1 MIDGSAGCA
10 SPPGRA
16 TLRRNAT
23 ETLISVNVSFYFTS
37 SSEISTM
44 IGRLSGILAAKQPP
58 QIILDVNGVGYE
70 VDVPMSTFYALPAT
84 GERVMLMTHYVVRE
98 DAHLLYG
105 FATHDERAAFRQ
117 LIKVTGIGPKV
128 ALAVLSGLSVAELN
142 QAIMLQDV
150 KRLTRVPGIG
160 NKTAERLLLELKGK
174 AVASSG
180 APGAPAAAPSPA
192 DDVVNALLALGYSE
206 KEAAAACRDL
216 PADLPLNDSIR
227 QALKLLSKAK

>member
-1 MIDGSAGCA
+1 
-10 SPPGRA
+10 
-16 TLRRNAT
+16 
-23 ETLISVNVSFYFTS
+23 
-37 SSEISTM
+37 M
-44 IGRLSGILAAKQPP
+44 IGRLTGQLVAKQPP
-58 QIILDVNGVGYE
+58 QIIVDVGGVGYE

-84 GERVMLMTHYVVRE
+84 GERVQLMAHYVVRE
-98 DAHLLYG
+98 DAHLLFG
-105 FATHDERAAFRQ
+105 FATNDERAAFRQ

-142 QAIMLQDV
+142 QAIALQDV

-174 AVASSG
+174 VVASAAGAGAAPAVA
-180 APGAPAAAPSPA
+180 SPA

-216 PADLPLNDSIR
+216 PADQPLNDSIR

>member
-1 MIDGSAGCA
+1 
-10 SPPGRA
+10 
-16 TLRRNAT
+16 
-23 ETLISVNVSFYFTS
+23 
-37 SSEISTM
+37 M
-44 IGRLSGILAAKQPP
+44 IGRLTGQLVAKQPP
-58 QIILDVNGVGYE
+58 QIIVDVGGVGYE

-84 GERVMLMTHYVVRE
+84 GERVQLMAHYVVRE
-98 DAHLLYG
+98 DAHLLFG
-105 FATHDERAAFRQ
+105 FATNDERAAFRQ

-142 QAIMLQDV
+142 QAVALQDV

-174 AVASSG
+174 VVASAAGAGAAPAVA
-180 APGAPAAAPSPA
+180 SPA

-216 PADLPLNDSIR
+216 PADQPLNDSIR

>member
-1 MIDGSAGCA
+1 
-10 SPPGRA
+10 
-16 TLRRNAT
+16 
-23 ETLISVNVSFYFTS
+23 
-37 SSEISTM
+37 M
-44 IGRLSGILAAKQPP
+44 IGRLTGQLVAKQPP
-58 QIILDVNGVGYE
+58 QIIIDVGGVGYE

-84 GERVMLMTHYVVRE
+84 GERVQLMAHYVVRE
-98 DAHLLYG
+98 DAHLLFG
-105 FATHDERAAFRQ
+105 FATNDERAAFRQ

-142 QAIMLQDV
+142 QAIALQDV

-174 AVASSG
+174 VVASAAGAGAAPAVA
-180 APGAPAAAPSPA
+180 SPA

-216 PADLPLNDSIR
+216 PADQPLNDSIR

>member
-1 MIDGSAGCA
+1 
-10 SPPGRA
+10 
-16 TLRRNAT
+16 
-23 ETLISVNVSFYFTS
+23 
-37 SSEISTM
+37 M
-44 IGRLSGILAAKQPP
+44 IGRLTGQLVAKQPP
-58 QIILDVNGVGYE
+58 QIIVDVGGVGYE

-84 GERVMLMTHYVVRE
+84 GERVQLMTHYVVRE
-98 DAHLLYG
+98 DAHLLFG
-105 FATHDERAAFRQ
+105 FATNDERAAFRQ

-142 QAIMLQDV
+142 QAIALQDV

-174 AVASSG
+174 VVASAAGAGAAPAVA
-180 APGAPAAAPSPA
+180 SPA

-216 PADLPLNDSIR
+216 PADQPLNDSIR
-227 QALKLLSKAK
+227 QALKLLSKSK

>member
-1 MIDGSAGCA
+1 
-10 SPPGRA
+10 
-16 TLRRNAT
+16 
-23 ETLISVNVSFYFTS
+23 
-37 SSEISTM
+37 M
-44 IGRLSGILAAKQPP
+44 IGRLTGQLVAKQPP
-58 QIILDVNGVGYE
+58 QITIDVGGVGYE

-84 GERVMLMTHYVVRE
+84 GERVQLMAHYVVRE
-98 DAHLLYG
+98 DAHLLFG
-105 FATHDERAAFRQ
+105 FATNDERAAFRQ

-142 QAIMLQDV
+142 QAIALQDV

-174 AVASSG
+174 VVASAAGAGAAPAVA
-180 APGAPAAAPSPA
+180 SPA

-216 PADLPLNDSIR
+216 PADQPLNDSIR

>member
-1 MIDGSAGCA
+1 
-10 SPPGRA
+10 
-16 TLRRNAT
+16 
-23 ETLISVNVSFYFTS
+23 
-37 SSEISTM
+37 M

-58 QIILDVNGVGYE
+58 QIVIDVGGVGYE

-84 GERVMLMTHYVVRE
+84 GERVQLMTHYVVRE

-105 FATHDERAAFRQ
+105 FATNDERAAFRQ

-128 ALAVLSGLSVAELN
+128 ALAVLSGLSVSELN

-160 NKTAERLLLELKGK
+160 TKTAERLLLELRGK
-174 AVASSG
+174 AVTG
-180 APGAPAAAPSPA
+180 AGGSALPAPPSPA
-192 DDVVNALLALGYSE
+192 DDVVNALLALGYNE
-206 KEAAAACRDL
+206 KEAASACRDL
-216 PADLPLNDSIR
+216 PADQPLNDSIR